1 VAYAVKFKRHNS
13 VAKRRNRAPIGLG
26 CVVAGSGGFMRFA
39 VISLA
44 LLIAAGAAEAAPSA
58 DPKQAPT
65 GSYSM
70 DTRHSQVLFAIP
82 HLGITDYY
90 GRFDKLSGHL
100 NFNSGA
106 PEKSSVSVTID
117 MTSIDT
123 VSKELVGELSGH
135 GVFDAEKYPTATFKS
150 TSVTRTGPTTGTI
163 TGDLTL
169 HGVTK
174 PVTLDATFG
183 GLTTDPF
190 NGDDDIG
197 FHATTTVKRTDFG
210 LTGMVWESIVG
221 DDVKLTIEAMFQHSK
236 DK

>member
-1 VAYAVKFKRHNS
+1 
-13 VAKRRNRAPIGLG
+13 
-26 CVVAGSGGFMRFA
+26 MRPLA
-39 VISLA
+39 IASLA
-44 LLIAAGAAEAAPSA
+44 LLGLAAPALAQTSA

-70 DTRHSQVLFAIP
+70 DVRHTQVLFAIP

-90 GRFDKLSGHL
+90 GRFDKATGNL
-100 NFNSGA
+100 NFNSGT

-123 VSKELVGELSGH
+123 PSHELIGELMGAS
-135 GVFDAEKYPTATFKS
+135 VFNTAAFPTATFKS
-150 TSVTRTGPTTGTI
+150 TAVTRTGPGSGTI

-169 HGVTK
+169 HGVTR

-190 NGDDDIG
+190 SGADDIG
-197 FHATTTVKRTDFG
+197 FRATTALKRTDFG
-210 LTGMVWESIVG
+210 ITGMVWEGVVG
-221 DDVKLTIEAMFQHSK
+221 DEVKLTIEAMFQRSK
-236 DK
+236 EK

>member
-1 VAYAVKFKRHNS
+1 MRS
-13 VAKRRNRAPIGLG
+13 VL
-26 CVVAGSGGFMRFA
+26 VT
-39 VISLA
+39 SLA
-44 LLIAAGAAEAAPSA
+44 FLALAGPVLAESSS
-58 DPKQAPT
+58 DPKRAPT
-65 GSYSM
+65 GSYSL
-70 DTRHSQVLFAIP
+70 DVRHTQVLFAIP

-90 GRFDKLSGHL
+90 GRFDKASRNL

-117 MTSIDT
+117 MTSID
-123 VSKELVGELSGH
+123 VPSNELVGELMGAST
-135 GVFDAEKYPTATFKS
+135 FNTAAFPTATFKS
-150 TSVTRTGPTTGTI
+150 TAITRTGPNTGTI

-174 PVTLDATFG
+174 PVTLNATFG

-190 NGDDDIG
+190 SGDDDIG

-210 LTGMVWESIVG
+210 ITGMVWEGVVG
-221 DDVKLTIEAMFQHSK
+221 NDVKLTIEAMFQRSK